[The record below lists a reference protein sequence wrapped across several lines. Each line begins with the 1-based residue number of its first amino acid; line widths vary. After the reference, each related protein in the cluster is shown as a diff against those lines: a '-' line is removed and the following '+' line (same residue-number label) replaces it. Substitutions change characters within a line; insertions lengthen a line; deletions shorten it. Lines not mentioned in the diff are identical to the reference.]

1 MGRGWVGSDVDN
13 DLPSFIDIQVV
24 DSDQPTMY
32 CVIHKLHD
40 VMGSNPGDA
49 VTYQQGEK

>member
-1 MGRGWVGSDVDN
+1 MAGLVLPDVDN
-13 DLPSFIDIQVV
+13 DLLSFIDIQVV

-40 VMGSNPGDA
+40 VVGGNPGNPVA
-49 VTYQQGEK
+49 YQQGEK